1 VRMQNR
7 EVSFKILACSALRRA
22 ISSLF
27 RELFYRADSASSIY
41 MSATDLLIIEH
52 ARKN

>member
-27 RELFYRADSASSIY
+27 RELFYRA
-41 MSATDLLIIEH
+41 LRNVLIKIL
-52 ARKN
+52 KVT